1 MSANKVKYGLKNVH
15 YAVATETGGTLTY
28 ATPVPVPG
36 GVSITLE
43 PKGEKAEF
51 YADDGLYF
59 SVESNQGYEG
69 SLEMALMPDA
79 FRIAVLGDRLDQ
91 NEGLFEDV
99 NARPKQI
106 ALLFEFNGDVN
117 ATRHVLYYVHVRRPA
132 LTSTTTAAAV
142 EVGTETLNL
151 IASPA
156 PGTGFV
162 KAKLEAGKTG
172 YSSFFTDVYTF
183 VPPTP

>member
-1 MSANKVKYGLKNVH
+1 MSNNKVKYGLKNVH
-15 YAVATETGGTLTY
+15 YAVATENGGTLTY
-28 ATPVPVPG
+28 AAPVPVPG

-51 YADDGLYF
+51 YADDGLYH

-79 FRIAVLGDRLDQ
+79 FRIAVLGDKLDG
-91 NEGLFEDV
+91 NGALFEDV
-99 NARPKQI
+99 NARPKPI

-117 ATRHVLYYVHVRRPA
+117 ATRHALYYVHVSRPA
-132 LTSTTTAAAV
+132 LAGKTTAAAV
-142 EVGTETLNL
+142 EVGTETLNMV
-151 IASPA
+151 ASPA

-162 KAKLEAGKTG
+162 KTKLEAGKTG
-172 YSSFFTDVYTF
+172 YDTFFAGVYTF
-183 VPPTP
+183 VPLTP